1 MPDLLPWPPSLQPES
16 SYPMSDLTT
25 ADTVATTMRLF
36 PGAVIVPNTGCAHCQ
51 SCQLITETRV
61 GVKTIHHPDCV
72 NR

>member
-1 MPDLLPWPPSLQPES
+1 
-16 SYPMSDLTT
+16 MSDLTT